1 MDDKL
6 FCNLCGSKIEAEHGG
21 AWTLG
26 HNPEPLISHPD
37 DRCCRACNDTYVFQA
52 RLYDSTSHLNKA
64 QIAIAIDF
72 IRSTNGVKSIYSKSN
87 HKQIFG

>member
-26 HNPEPLISHPD
+26 HNPEPLSSHPD
-37 DRCCRACNDTYVFQA
+37 DRCCRACNDPYVFQA
-52 RLYDSTSHLNKA
+52 RLYDSTSHLNDA

-72 IRSTNGVKSIYSKSN
+72 IRSTHGVKSIYSKSN
-87 HKQIFG
+87 HQQIFG

>member
-6 FCNLCGSKIEAEHGG
+6 FCNLCGSEIQPEHGV

-26 HNPEPLISHPD
+26 HNPDPLSTHPD
-37 DRCCRACNDTYVFQA
+37 DRCCRECNDTYVFQA
-52 RLYDSTSHLNKA
+52 RLYDSTSHLNDA

-72 IRSTNGVKSIYSKSN
+72 IRSTHGVKTVHRNSH